1 MWPDRVRE
9 FNKLAPF
16 CLGAGVALYAILPLG
31 MFTSLGPYVIVPA
44 LVLLYGSLLLGLIQL
59 RRLGISAALGRRR
72 FWGIV
77 FESMACPPF
86 GVNMVRHITLANR
99 IHEPLPLAA
108 VRLLSAAQWGRLR
121 DRCISLID
129 DAIELAADN
138 SSEQEALEKQKLRLN
153 ALVART

>member
-1 MWPDRVRE
+1 
-9 FNKLAPF
+9 
-16 CLGAGVALYAILPLG
+16 
-31 MFTSLGPYVIVPA
+31 MFTSLGPYAIVPA

-59 RRLGISAALGRRR
+59 RRLGISATLGRRR

-77 FESMACPPF
+77 FESIACPPF

-108 VRLLSAAQWGRLR
+108 ARLLSAAQWASLR
-121 DRCISLID
+121 DRCNSLID
-129 DAIELAADN
+129 DAIELAAGN
-138 SSEQEALEKQKLRLN
+138 SGEQEALERQKLRLN

>member
-1 MWPDRVRE
+1 
-9 FNKLAPF
+9 
-16 CLGAGVALYAILPLG
+16 
-31 MFTSLGPYVIVPA
+31 
-44 LVLLYGSLLLGLIQL
+44 
-59 RRLGISAALGRRR
+59 
-72 FWGIV
+72 
-77 FESMACPPF
+77 
-86 GVNMVRHITLANR
+86 MVRHITLAIR

-108 VRLLSAAQWGRLR
+108 ARLLSAAQWGSLR